1 MDSLENFQYN
11 DFVHYIIFPVE
22 DLEMHDGSPEKPYF
36 MSKNL
41 MKILN
46 KTNKFEEPKGK
57 K

>member
-1 MDSLENFQYN
+1 
-11 DFVHYIIFPVE
+11 VE
-22 DLEMHDGSPEKPYF
+22 DLERHDGSPEKPYF